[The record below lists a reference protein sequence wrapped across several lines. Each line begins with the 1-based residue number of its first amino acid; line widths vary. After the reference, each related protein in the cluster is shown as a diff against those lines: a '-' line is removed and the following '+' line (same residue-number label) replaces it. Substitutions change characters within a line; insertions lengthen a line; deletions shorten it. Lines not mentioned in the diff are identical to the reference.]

1 MNGKDCRS
9 SETGKTTFEVSI
21 HELDIQTRNKHS
33 SGTMKGSNLIIVK
46 DFTCFDQIL
55 LFY

>member
-1 MNGKDCRS
+1 MNGKECRS
-9 SETGKTTFEVSI
+9 SEARKTTFEVSI

-46 DFTCFDQIL
+46 DFTCFDKI